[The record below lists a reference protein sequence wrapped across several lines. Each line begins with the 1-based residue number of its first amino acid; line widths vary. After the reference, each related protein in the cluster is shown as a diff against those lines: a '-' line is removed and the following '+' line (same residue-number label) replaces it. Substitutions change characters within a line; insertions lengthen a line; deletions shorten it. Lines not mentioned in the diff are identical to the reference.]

1 MVVPMHNVV
10 SQTNNAARQPVNRR
24 TSPTITQQTTAVSTS
39 SSASVSSLAASSGSR
54 SAIGVA
60 GPVGGGG
67 QCVTNSI
74 MSSGGGNLGQNGRHV
89 YINLII

>member
-1 MVVPMHNVV
+1 MHNVV

-24 TSPTITQQTTAVSTS
+24 TSPTITQQTTVSTS

-54 SAIGVA
+54 SAIGDA